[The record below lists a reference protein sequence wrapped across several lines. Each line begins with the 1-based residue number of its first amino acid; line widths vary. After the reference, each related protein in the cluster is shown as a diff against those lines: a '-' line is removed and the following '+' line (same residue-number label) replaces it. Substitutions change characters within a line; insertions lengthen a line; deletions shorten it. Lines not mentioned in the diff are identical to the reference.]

1 MKKFFSVISLQD
13 GKDLKSGRYE
23 AMGNTRLQ
31 MERETCFP
39 IIAAMNGYLEAGEE
53 FSAVVV
59 VQDNRSSR
67 ENLTRF
73 KAEVAAV
80 CEHRGA
86 VCRQIREVWIGDDQ
100 SVGAQVGTFQTLLD
114 CVEDDDELFFCM
126 TYGTK
131 PLSAAVMM
139 AVQYAYRVKKN
150 TTIEC
155 IVYGEYL
162 WRSNESRIYDMT
174 ALVQMDEIVRMLADR
189 GVTDPKSA
197 IDRILSL

>member
-1 MKKFFSVISLQD
+1 M
-13 GKDLKSGRYE
+13 
-23 AMGNTRLQ
+23 
-31 MERETCFP
+31 
-39 IIAAMNGYLEAGEE
+39 
-53 FSAVVV
+53 
-59 VQDNRSSR
+59 
-67 ENLTRF
+67 F

-80 CEHRGA
+80 SERCGAICCEL
-86 VCRQIREVWIGDDQ
+86 REVWISGDQ
-100 SVGAQVGTFQTLLD
+100 SVGAQVGTFQKLLD

-162 WRSNESRIYDMT
+162 WQANESRIYDMT

-189 GVTDPKSA
+189 GVTDPKST
-197 IDRILSL
+197 IDQILSL